1 MNEQTNELQLEPV
14 FETGSSVCSI
24 CLKEKS
30 RYTCPRC
37 NIRYCSLPCYKDEK
51 HLACSELFYK
61 DWVMEE
67 LKETKS
73 GREDKEKILEM
84 LSRVESDDT
93 LEPSHLDS
101 DDDDDD
107 ETDLETR
114 LHGLD
119 LDNSEAILKRLTN
132 KERQEFEKLLHNGCL
147 GNLVEIWTPW
157 WTESK
162 DLIEEVE
169 QTDCDKK
176 KSCKPTLLSSIP
188 DISTLIKVKPSSDI
202 RNNMINI
209 LYSYAFICRLHN
221 GGHFDN
227 PVESAEDLLT
237 ICSVLRDGKNFIEL
251 EEVIDMTLQQ
261 VEKESKRWEITVE
274 FKVSVLEDVE
284 RIVHGPDK
292 RPSLDFMLLA
302 LSDLT
307 QLLQTA
313 NKIIKKES
321 KKKKDEA
328 ENEVKKVFYQAN
340 KKCQFLLSW
349 CQRYGMAVISLLP
362 ELRLGIGRRWSEV
375 KQVEETKHL
384 LEKNWGGKIPP
395 QKKQLISELT

>member
-1 MNEQTNELQLEPV
+1 MNEQKNELQLEPV
-14 FETGSSVCSI
+14 LETGSSVCSI

-51 HLACSELFYK
+51 HITCSELFYK

-67 LKETKS
+67 LKETKG

-107 ETDLETR
+107 EETDLETR

-119 LDNSEAILKRLTN
+119 LDDSEAILKRLTN

-176 KSCKPTLLSSIP
+176 KDKKKSCKPVLLSNIP

-251 EEVIDMTLQQ
+251 DEVIDMTLQQ

-307 QLLQTA
+307 RLLQTA
-313 NKIIKKES
+313 NKIIKQGKS
-321 KKKKDEA
+321 KSLIKTKRVRFLV
-328 ENEVKKVFYQAN
+328 NEMRFNILLFCSDWAN
-340 KKCQFLLSW
+340 EDGHNPYSVL
-349 CQRYGMAVISLLP
+349 
-362 ELRLGIGRRWSEV
+362 
-375 KQVEETKHL
+375 
-384 LEKNWGGKIPP
+384 
-395 QKKQLISELT
+395 